1 MLEETKYTTGHTYVL
16 GVIMEGVLVIVMG
29 AVNGRGY

>member
-1 MLEETKYTTGHTYVL
+1 MLEEIKYTTGHTYVL
-16 GVIMEGVLVIVMG
+16 GVIMGGVLVIVMG